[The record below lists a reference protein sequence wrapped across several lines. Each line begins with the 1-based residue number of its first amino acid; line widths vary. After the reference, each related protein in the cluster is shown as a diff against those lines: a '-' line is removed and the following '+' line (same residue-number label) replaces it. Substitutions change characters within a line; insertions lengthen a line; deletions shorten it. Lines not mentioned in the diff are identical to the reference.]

1 MIFEIGMKLE
11 ILVDA
16 PTPTASWPASLPQEF
31 LSRGF
36 NWAPKS
42 NAVRTDVDQGPAY
55 QRPRYSTSRIEFTA
69 MIVVDKTQLDTFTSW
84 YLDTLAGGALP
95 FTHDHPLTGDSVVM
109 RFDVSE
115 EPQVQTIT

>member
-1 MIFEIGMKLE
+1 MIFEIGMKIE

-16 PTPTASWPASLPQEF
+16 PTPTASWPAGLPQEF

-36 NWAPKS
+36 SWAPKS
-42 NAVRTDVDQGPAY
+42 NAVRSDVDQGPAY
-55 QRPRYSTSRIEFTA
+55 QRPRYTTNRVEFTA
-69 MIVVDKTQLDTFTSW
+69 MIVVDKAQLDAFTNW
-84 YLDTLAGGALP
+84 YLDNLAGGALP

-109 RFDVSE
+109 RFDISE